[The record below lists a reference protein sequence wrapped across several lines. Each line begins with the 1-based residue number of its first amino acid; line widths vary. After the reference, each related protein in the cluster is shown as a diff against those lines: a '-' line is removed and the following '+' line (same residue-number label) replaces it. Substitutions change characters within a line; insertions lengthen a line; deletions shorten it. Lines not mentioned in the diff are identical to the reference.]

1 MQVAWPRER
10 WHHWP
15 MLGVADVALYPISF
29 DPRGTGYVGCHDDTT
44 VDLCSLGGGVVLM
57 KITLAKV
64 DCCGLWNALYA
75 CACNAPSHLV

>member
-1 MQVAWPRER
+1 M
-10 WHHWP
+10 
-15 MLGVADVALYPISF
+15 MGVADVVLHPISS
-29 DPRGTGYVGCHDDTT
+29 DPRGTGYVDCCADTT

-57 KITLAKV
+57 EITLAKI